1 MFLRGIPQLFASV
14 QPSQRAGNNESGD
27 VASHRAK

>member
-1 MFLRGIPQLFASV
+1 MFLRGIPRLFTLV
-14 QPSQRAGNNESGD
+14 QPSQSARYNESGD